1 MLIVRRELGAI
12 AILDIKGELGPTPEE
27 EVTLH
32 QRIKRELEAGRR
44 RLLINFAEVN
54 FMDSAGVGQLLAS
67 LVSTQKS
74 GGKLKLER
82 IPSKI
87 RILFKITAMEGL
99 FEIFD
104 DEDAAIRSFD

>member
-1 MLIVRRELGAI
+1 MGIVTRQLGDV
-12 AILDIKGELGPTPEE
+12 AILDIKGELGPGRVD

-44 RLLINFAEVN
+44 RLLINFADVT
-54 FMDSAGVGQLLAS
+54 FMDSSGVGELLAS

-74 GGKLKLER
+74 GGKLKLEK

-87 RILFKITAMEGL
+87 RILFKITWMDGL

-104 DEDAAIRSFD
+104 DEDAAIRSFA

>member
-1 MLIVRRELGAI
+1 MAIVRRELGEI
-12 AILDIKGELGPTPEE
+12 AILDIKGELGPGRVD

-44 RLLINFAEVN
+44 RLLINFAEVT
-54 FMDSAGVGQLLAS
+54 FMDSSGVGELLAS
-67 LVSTQKS
+67 LVSTQNS
-74 GGKLKLER
+74 GGKLKLEK

-87 RILFKITAMEGL
+87 RILFKITWMEGL

-104 DEDAAIRSFD
+104 DEDAAIRSFA

>member
-1 MLIVRRELGAI
+1 MGIVRRELGEI
-12 AILDIKGELGPTPEE
+12 AILDIKGELGPTPVD

-44 RLLINFAEVN
+44 RLLINFAEVT
-54 FMDSAGVGQLLAS
+54 FMDSSGVGELLAS
-67 LVSTQKS
+67 LVSTQNS
-74 GGKLKLER
+74 GAKLKLEK

-87 RILFKITAMEGL
+87 RILFKITWMDGL

-104 DEDAAIRSFD
+104 DEEAAIRSFF